1 MNFEIRVSGLDGM
14 AKVVVNLPQGLG
26 RFGVENATAA
36 SAATL
41 GFEWYLKN
49 HLGSTML
56 VYGTGSGSGSV
67 RAALPRLPS
76 FLRNSL
82 PLPPS
87 EGPPKFRSKCPL
99 LTFKNGAKKGQNEKI
114 ESRQRHQRC
123 LS

>member
-67 RAALPRLPS
+67 RAALPRPLS

-87 EGPPKFRSKCPL
+87 EGLFCCGDWAFQLPSDQIVRTVYNIPAER
-99 LTFKNGAKKGQNEKI
+99 
-114 ESRQRHQRC
+114 
-123 LS
+123 